1 MLPCNFYNGIIPKFE
16 HKVADNLGELLKYIA
31 IFCICGGFCIDSAA
45 QIISEGPVS
54 ESGPKVLTLPKVFQ
68 IGEYEDQYGLLYET
82 YHDILLTVCH
92 DDMSLAF
99 GKWMDMIGEM
109 EAYAHSIDFDLN
121 GVKIWLK
128 VFWNADGTIQ
138 YISFYRKPNSRNIDP
153 VELSAFLSSFMN
165 RYQMPIKTNLKYT
178 HNGSA
183 QFPTDLIPAIS
194 EQKRK

>member
-1 MLPCNFYNGIIPKFE
+1 MGKY
-16 HKVADNLGELLKYIA
+16 LKYIA
-31 IFCICGGFCIDSAA
+31 ICYICSGLYVNIAA
-45 QIISEGPVS
+45 QEAHEGLVS
-54 ESGPKVLTLPKVFQ
+54 DTEPKVLTLPRVFQ

-92 DDMSLAF
+92 DDMNLAF
-99 GKWMDMIGEM
+99 GKWMDMIAEM
-109 EAYAHSIDFDLN
+109 EAYAESIDFDLN

-138 YISFYRKPNSRNIDP
+138 YVSFYRKPNSINIDTA
-153 VELSAFLSSFMN
+153 ELSAFLSSFIN
-165 RYQMPIKTNLKYT
+165 RYQMPINTNLKYT

-194 EQKRK
+194 QNKRK